1 MKFWM
6 IVAALGLFG
15 FATALRAAD
24 EKPANPEDAK
34 LEAAFKT
41 YLEESFKAEPL
52 KATRL
57 GDHRFDDKLDDISA
71 EARAANLKRDK
82 NMLAQLPKTIDVSRL
97 SRPGQIDFE
106 IFQHELERS
115 IWMTEN
121 FDSFADDPR
130 IYGDYLTESVY
141 LLLTQST
148 LPKDTNVKN
157 ALARMALVPKIV
169 EVARK
174 TIKNPPKVK
183 LETAI
188 RQTKGA
194 IGFYTDDIYTLT
206 GLPKTDKVLS
216 ERAGAIVKALESHQ
230 AFLETDVLP
239 RATENWRIG
248 REKFEKK
255 FALDLDAGITPDE
268 AYAEAQA
275 EATQVEAEMAM
286 LARLLWATTFPSEAI
301 PPDDAEGRRAMTA
314 KVLARIGEDHSTPE
328 SLVSDA
334 RATVEDIKT
343 FITAKKILALPE
355 PDRLAVIEMP
365 EFMRGNSTAY
375 LNPAPPLDPNGR
387 SEYAISPPPADWPA
401 DRVTSLLQEYN
412 HAMLKILTIH
422 EAYPGHY
429 VQLEYSNRY
438 PSLIRRVLG
447 SGTFAEGWAVY
458 TERMMLDQGFGAG
471 DAKLRLQQL
480 KFYLRAVCN
489 TILDHEM
496 HVGTMTDDQ
505 AMALLVGRAFQ
516 TEGEAFGKVIRSKQ
530 SSCQLS
536 TYFVGRTA
544 FNRLRLSVQRQQGD
558 HFNLGDFHEA
568 TLSHGTLPV
577 KYLPELVGKALK

>member
-1 MKFWM
+1 MQFWST
-6 IVAALGLFG
+6 VAAIGIIG
-15 FATALRAAD
+15 FASTLRAD
-24 EKPANPEDAK
+24 DKPAGPEDTK
-34 LEAAFKT
+34 LESMFKH
-41 YLEESFKAEPL
+41 YLEQSFKAEPL

-82 NMLAQLPKTIDVSRL
+82 DMLAQLPKMIDLTKL

-169 EVARK
+169 EVARS

-286 LARLLWATTFPSEAI
+286 LARLLWATMFPSEAI

-343 FITAKKILALPE
+343 FITARKILTLPE

-558 HFNLGDFHEA
+558 RFNLGAFHEA